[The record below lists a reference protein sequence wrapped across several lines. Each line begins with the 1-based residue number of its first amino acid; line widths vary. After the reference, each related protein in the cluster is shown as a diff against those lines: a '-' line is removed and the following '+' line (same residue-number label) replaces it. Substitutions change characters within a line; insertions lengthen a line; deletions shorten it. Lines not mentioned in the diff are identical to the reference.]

1 VTDRREPPEVL
12 EVMQVLWAL
21 THALEARSKR
31 MQRDLGVTGPQ
42 RLLLRIIGNSPGC
55 APGEAARRLSLDP
68 GTVSRLVAGLE
79 RRGMVR
85 RKRDPVDGRRQRLM
99 LTRRGAEIHGRRG
112 GTVEGAVLD
121 ALSGAA
127 AGEVRASRRFLR
139 RLTESLTVATS
150 GESSGSAP
158 STARR

>member
-1 VTDRREPPEVL
+1 MTARREPPEVL

-31 MQRDLGVTGPQ
+31 MQRDLGITGPQ

-79 RRGMVR
+79 RVGMIR
-85 RKRDPVDGRRQRLM
+85 RDRDPADGRRQRLT
-99 LTRRGAEIHGRRG
+99 LTRRGAEMNGHHG
-112 GTVEGAVLD
+112 GTVEGAVRD
-121 ALSGAA
+121 ALAGAT

-139 RLTESLTVATS
+139 RLTGSLSVVRC
-150 GESSGSAP
+150 GGSSGSAP